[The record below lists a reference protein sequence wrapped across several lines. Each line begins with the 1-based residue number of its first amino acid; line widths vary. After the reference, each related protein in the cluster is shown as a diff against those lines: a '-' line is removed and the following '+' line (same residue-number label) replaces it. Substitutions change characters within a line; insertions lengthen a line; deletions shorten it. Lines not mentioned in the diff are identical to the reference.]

1 MISDDHP
8 KMREVSIGP
17 FRGMVII
24 NSMIDQFLQD
34 GGNPDNLMRDRAE
47 LLKSTGSTRSALVE
61 LNNSEVD
68 GKIERMYVKEF
79 HFKGT
84 IHSLKPLIRQ
94 HRAQVM
100 WKISWHLLNHSI
112 PVPEPEGYLI
122 KRRGPF
128 CLKGYFF
135 SRVLP
140 KCSTLDELTQDLD
153 QFSKRFDSGGLIG
166 VLAQNVA
173 KMHNSGASHSDLKWS
188 NILVHREQNELWFV
202 DLDGAKLH
210 RRMPSSKA
218 VTRDLGRFMLS
229 GLEAGIDEATMDKF
243 LDAYAFH
250 RKVTRKSFDKPTRRI
265 LEKLKGRHEKK
276 RLRDNR

>member
-24 NSMIDQFLQD
+24 DSMIDQFLQD
-34 GGNPDNLMRDRAE
+34 GGNPDNLMRHRAE

-68 GKIERMYVKEF
+68 GKIERLYVKEF
-79 HFKGT
+79 RFKGN

-135 SRVLP
+135 ARVLP
-140 KCSTLDELTQDLD
+140 KCSTLDELTEDLD
-153 QFSKRFDSGGLIG
+153 QFTKRFDSGGLIG

-188 NILVHREQNELWFV
+188 NILVHREKNELWFV

-210 RRMPSSKA
+210 RRMPSPKA

-250 RKVTRKSFDKPTRRI
+250 RKVTRNSFDKSTRRI